1 MSRKTLWKWKVFF
14 SVVVIIAEV
23 REENLMEINLN
34 GKIGFA
40 GNIFKCERFCEAIII
55 KCRRIHSSI
64 VSFRSILLLQKEA
77 VKLISKYD

>member
-1 MSRKTLWKWKVFF
+1 MKHEPKNSLKVKSFF
-14 SVVVIIAEV
+14 SVVVIIAK
-23 REENLMEINLN
+23 ENLMEINLN
-34 GKIGFA
+34 GEMVFA